1 MVVLVHRRAACS
13 VSSLGGERP
22 KDLVLLGS
30 GLETTVTVLGGSVD
44 ELDVDLLGLPGLGDG
59 EDGLSEGDGSLASA
73 HDATLEKD
81 VVLVDLTV
89 MGEATKRS
97 DVLGNSVG
105 LSGGVVLDTS
115 DGTGTNAV
123 DLLVELSSAMVAEL
137 TTAGDRPLDGGGMP
151 GTDTGDLTETSM
163 RLSVQSGDTESLDD
177 TTCSL
182 TAGNTDGIDA
192 LGVLEDLTNAD
203 LLLEVVLGPVDLVG
217 DGTTVDLDLHDV
229 SLVLAEAELAD
240 LSGAKNTHSAG
251 VLLDAVKIAGEVSLG
266 GLVLVL
272 AVDVLGESLLLGLHP
287 VLVETA
293 LDVVVQVL
301 GEHGGEGAETAGGL
315 SVADNTDDLHGR
327 ALNDGGGV
335 DDVLLDGLLTLTTLL
350 VLDDVGHAGLV
361 AHEGGKVNGLAGVV
375 TGEGSYATAM
385 MARAALGKVGE
396 GAAPGVLEFSMRH
409 ARNCAY
415 LIMINI
421 GQSNALFGRDYHS
434 HTHLGVLIKQSRF
447 ESVTLMS
454 IKSDKRDKAFTILKL
469 GSVG

>member
-1 MVVLVHRRAACS
+1 MLFR
-13 VSSLGGERP
+13 
-22 KDLVLLGS
+22 S
-30 GLETTVTVLGGSVD
+30 G
-44 ELDVDLLGLPGLGDG
+44 
-59 EDGLSEGDGSLASA
+59 A
-73 HDATLEKD
+73 
-81 VVLVDLTV
+81 
-89 MGEATKRS
+89 
-97 DVLGNSVG
+97 
-105 LSGGVVLDTS
+105 
-115 DGTGTNAV
+115 
-123 DLLVELSSAMVAEL
+123 
-137 TTAGDRPLDGGGMP
+137 
-151 GTDTGDLTETSM
+151 DTGDLAATSM
-163 RLSVQSGDTESLDD
+163 RLTLEALDIESLDD
-177 TTCSL
+177 TLGTVTL
-182 TAGNTDGIDA
+182 GDANDIDA
-192 LGVLEDLTNAD
+192 LALLEDLADAD
-203 LLLEVVLGPVDLVG
+203 LLLELALSPVDLIA

-251 VLLDAVKIAGEVSLG
+251 VLRDAIKIAGEMSLG

-335 DDVLLDGLLTLTTLL
+335 DDVLLDGFLTLTTLL

-396 GAAPGVLEFSMRH
+396 GAAPGVLEFSDR
-409 ARNCAY
+409 
-415 LIMINI
+415 
-421 GQSNALFGRDYHS
+421 
-434 HTHLGVLIKQSRF
+434 K
-447 ESVTLMS
+447 SV
-454 IKSDKRDKAFTILKL
+454 
-469 GSVG
+469 V